1 MNQRRVKALQHD
13 TLDAICYRYF
23 GVNTAQYL
31 PQVLALNRDLV
42 MDELAHGQP
51 VYLPEQVKTS
61 QKQPLNLWD

>member
-1 MNQRRVKALQHD
+1 MNQRIIRALQHD

-23 GVNTAQYL
+23 GLQTAQYL
-31 PQVLALNRDLV
+31 PQILALNRDLV
-42 MDELAHGQP
+42 MDELTQGQQ